1 MYCRNDFRK
10 FLGEIIT
17 VKHDQVT
24 LRDVNKVMDNLT
36 SEFLTLQAEA

>member
-10 FLGEIIT
+10 FIAEMIT

-24 LRDVNKVMDNLT
+24 LRDINKVIENLT
-36 SEFLTLQAEA
+36 NENL